1 MNNKVAFNVKGM
13 SCGGCVNSIESTTRA
28 LVGVS
33 SSHVDFSTGK
43 AMIEY
48 DDTKTTSAAIQKAIK
63 NIGYEATPTNQTMT
77 DQPSNQ
83 PSRKGCCS

>member
-28 LVGVS
+28 LVGVA
-33 SSHVDFSTGK
+33 SSHVDFSTRK

-48 DDTKTTSAAIQKAIK
+48 DDTKTTSAAIQQAIK
-63 NIGYEATPTNQTMT
+63 NIGYEATLTDQAMT
-77 DQPSNQ
+77 DQQSNQ
-83 PSRKGCCS
+83 APRKGCCS

>member
-28 LVGVS
+28 LVGVA

-48 DDTKTTSAAIQKAIK
+48 DDTKTTSAAIQQAIK
-63 NIGYEATPTNQTMT
+63 NIGYEATLTNQTMT
-77 DQPSNQ
+77 DQQFNQ
-83 PSRKGCCS
+83 PPRKGCCS

>member
-1 MNNKVAFNVKGM
+1 MNNKVVFNVKGM

-28 LVGVS
+28 LVGVA

-48 DDTKTTSAAIQKAIK
+48 DDTKTTSAAIQQAIK
-63 NIGYEATPTNQTMT
+63 NIGYEATLTDQTMNN
-77 DQPSNQ
+77 QSNQ
-83 PSRKGCCS
+83 PPRKGCCS